1 MSSTAKVFEED
12 IAANSS
18 TALYIESLGDEGV
31 IALLIPEVSADA
43 PVALIGSSVAEFM
56 ELLRDNES
64 DDVTIE
70 VCGDAENVHFIQ
82 LNSIIIDIGTYIL
95 TDVAAPVFLSV
106 FANYIYA
113 KISQYNSNDIEVRVE
128 VVRGKGAKKK
138 KYKISGPAESVL
150 KVVKELEKK

>member
-18 TALYIESLGDEGV
+18 TALYIENLGDEGV

-43 PVALIGSSVAEFM
+43 PVALIGSSAAEFM

-64 DDVTIE
+64 DDVIIE

-95 TDVAAPVFLSV
+95 TDAAAPVFLSV

-138 KYKISGPAESVL
+138 KYKISGSAESVL